1 MMSLDDLFYDIDE
14 FCRLFLP
21 AWHRQLL
28 TSGERKRQR
37 TTRLALGEI
46 MTILIYFHQS
56 QYRNFKAFYLR
67 HLSRHCRGEFPHQIK
82 NIQQIEHTRHRSI
95 VNAMVNV

>member
-28 TSGERKRQR
+28 TRGERKRPR
-37 TTRLALGEI
+37 TTRLALSEI
-46 MTILIYFHQS
+46 MTMLIYFHQS
-56 QYRNFKAFYLR
+56 QYRNFKAFYLL
-67 HLSRHCRGEFPHQIK
+67 HLSRPCRGSFP
-82 NIQQIEHTRHRSI
+82 TC
-95 VNAMVNV
+95 